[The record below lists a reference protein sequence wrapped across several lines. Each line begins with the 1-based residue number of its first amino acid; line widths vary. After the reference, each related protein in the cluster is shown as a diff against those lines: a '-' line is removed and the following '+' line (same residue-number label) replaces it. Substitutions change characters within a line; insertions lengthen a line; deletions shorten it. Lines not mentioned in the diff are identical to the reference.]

1 MSFEAPRFAY
11 DDGEPAQERLLA
23 LVDAFGTPSGT
34 ALFGA
39 ADVDS
44 LDGAARMAA
53 YFEARNLFLRS
64 GVGVGPG
71 RDIRELVG
79 RLRAPLL
86 AAVRTSRDFSAAYNP
101 LLSMAYRLSQ
111 VDPTMAGALLRDL
124 EIANPARPEARE
136 MRRRLAP
143 R

>member
-1 MSFEAPRFAY
+1 MLVTATRRCVKTAHILVPAEAPLGDRRNTVHMGTVVTGG
-11 DDGEPAQERLLA
+11 DGVAIVTTTGTQTEASASVERL
-23 LVDAFGTPSGT
+23 T
-34 ALFGA
+34 
-39 ADVDS
+39 
-44 LDGAARMAA
+44 
-53 YFEARNLFLRS
+53 
-64 GVGVGPG
+64 
-71 RDIRELVG
+71 
-79 RLRAPLL
+79 
-86 AAVRTSRDFSAAYNP
+86 AVRTSRDFSAAYNP